1 MRLWSVSVGIW
12 AHSAKRVVNCETRED
27 ISTTPESSC
36 SVVTVKQRH
45 LSTNRILCQKLG
57 EFFYESINVKWCF
70 DLSLGPWSGY
80 HPSKEQIFS
89 GLTQPNIFL
98 LYPLRLNYSDWPNW
112 LERQLQVNVIFVCPS
127 LLIKAV
133 LWLRL
138 VFGIIIS
145 HPKTISMCV
154 IMYVCALLQCTVE
167 QNSTK
172 KNPFPRI
179 YIFYTQTKL
188 HSYKHTYIH
197 TYSRTFIQIHIGLLD
212 FFFYYKKQFDIL
224 LLCIR
229 CYTVRAR
236 SLLKSMHFLLVVSRS
251 CVCKLLQVCATGHSE
266 YQIGLNRGSDKL
278 SIKAKYIR

>member
-45 LSTNRILCQKLG
+45 LSINRILCQKLG

-138 VFGIIIS
+138 VFGIIIRS
-145 HPKTISMCV
+145 SQDYK
-154 IMYVCALLQCTVE
+154 YVCDYVCVCTFAMHGGTE
-167 QNSTK
+167 QHQEESVSQN
-172 KNPFPRI
+172 I
-179 YIFYTQTKL
+179 YIL
-188 HSYKHTYIH
+188 HTNKATFIQTYIH
-197 TYSRTFIQIHIGLLD
+197 TYIQSYIHTNTYRFIG
-212 FFFYYKKQFDIL
+212 FFL
-224 LLCIR
+224 LL
-229 CYTVRAR
+229 
-236 SLLKSMHFLLVVSRS
+236 
-251 CVCKLLQVCATGHSE
+251 
-266 YQIGLNRGSDKL
+266 
-278 SIKAKYIR
+278 